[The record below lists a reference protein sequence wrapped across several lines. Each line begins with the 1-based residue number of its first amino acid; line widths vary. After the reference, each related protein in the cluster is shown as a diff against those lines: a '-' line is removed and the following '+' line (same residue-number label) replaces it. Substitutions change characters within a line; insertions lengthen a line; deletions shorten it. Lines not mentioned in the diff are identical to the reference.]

1 MNLGNWQLDS
11 ISGGRFKL
19 DGGAMFGVVP
29 KPLWEK
35 LQPADQRN
43 RIRMATNCLLL
54 RDGAHTVL
62 VDTGTGNKHDERTR
76 EQIAVEPGDCLVD
89 NLAAVGVAVD
99 DVDTVILTHLHFDH
113 AGGATRFDATGKI
126 APTFPRARYV
136 VQRGEYG
143 LAASGARE
151 LRGVYP
157 TEHFQP
163 LIEAGQLDLIDGP
176 GEIVPGVR
184 AILTPG
190 HTQFHQSILIES
202 GGQTACYVADLCP
215 MAAHVRSHW
224 CMAYDTEVLET
235 RRQKPRFLGQAADA
249 GWLVLW
255 DHDPDMVACRLTRD
269 AKREFAVVDPQ
280 ASL

>member
-35 LQPADQRN
+35 LQPADEQN

-54 RDGAHTVL
+54 RDGRHTIL
-62 VDTGTGNKHDERTR
+62 IDTGTGTKHDDRTR
-76 EQIAVEPGDCLVD
+76 AQIAVEPGDCLVD
-89 NLAAVGVAVD
+89 NLAAVGVSVD

-113 AGGATRFDATGKI
+113 AGGATRRNAAG
-126 APTFPRARYV
+126 AVVPTFPRARYV
-136 VQRGEYG
+136 VQRGEYE
-143 LAASGARE
+143 LAASGASE

-157 TEHFQP
+157 SEHFEP
-163 LIEAGQLDLIDGP
+163 LMQAGQLDLLAGA
-176 GEIVPGVR
+176 GEILPGVSSL
-184 AILTPG
+184 ITPG
-190 HTQFHQSILIES
+190 HTRFHQSIVIQS
-202 GGQTACYVADLCP
+202 NGQAACYVADLCP

-235 RRQKPRFLGQAADA
+235 RRHKPRLLGQAADEE
-249 GWLVLW
+249 WLILW
-255 DHDPDMVACRLTRD
+255 DHDPDMVACRLVRD
-269 AKREFAVVDPQ
+269 AKREFAVVEPR
-280 ASL
+280 AAL